1 MTSVHLSQ
9 RFEDYLKNSGQNLTF
24 ERKIILDTVLE
35 LKEFEADKLQDAV
48 GNSGIPISR
57 ATIYRTLHLMEE
69 AAVLT
74 RVFTVDKKSVYRLVA
89 KQRCKGVLICSKCG
103 NRKELDEPRMIH
115 MMSFISANHGYSFQE
130 GEYEIKGICSD
141 CRNM

>member
-1 MTSVHLSQ
+1 MTHAHLAQ
-9 RFEDYLKNSGQNLTF
+9 RFEDYLKESGQNLTF

-35 LKEFEADKLQDAV
+35 LKEFEADKLQNAV
-48 GNSGIPISR
+48 GNIGIPISR

-69 AAVLT
+69 ASVLT
-74 RVFTVDKKSVYRLVA
+74 RVFSVDKKSVYRLVA
-89 KQRCKGVLICSKCG
+89 KQRCKGVLFCTKCG
-103 NRKELDEPRMIH
+103 TRKELDEPRMIH
-115 MMSFISANHGYSFQE
+115 MMSFISASHGYSFQE